1 MSYSTED
8 NHEFDLLV
16 KQDKLQL
23 LYSQSFPSTYFSLFT
38 AFIYAGIIWGKIDS
52 TYIYGWLTAV
62 VIATL
67 IRLTLFFTYKK
78 QNPQGAAILKWEKPY
93 FASLMLAVAIWSIG
107 IVMIAY
113 RLPFLY
119 QVISFLIM
127 LGMAG
132 AALTV
137 YSAIRYFSSLA
148 VLGVLTPVIIL
159 FVYIGNR
166 TSLLIALTGLIFLVS
181 ALRATRI
188 LSHNLHY
195 SYMLTHALSR
205 AKEEAERLASIDM
218 LTGLNNRRAF
228 TEQANVQVEYCKRYE
243 HPVAALVLDADHF
256 KKINDSRGH
265 AAGDIALQNLARTL
279 QKITRSSDIIG
290 RIGGEEF
297 AVLLSNTEEKEALL
311 VAEKLRK
318 WIADHPV
325 NINDDY
331 FSITVSIGV
340 ATDHDYNLEKL
351 LNRADEAMY
360 QAKQSGR
367 NRVMLAKK

>member
-1 MSYSTED
+1 MSYSIE
-8 NHEFDLLV
+8 NSQEFDQLV

-23 LYSQSFPSTYFSLFT
+23 LYNQSFPSTYFSLFT

-52 TYIYGWLTAV
+52 IYIYGWLTAV

-67 IRLTLFFTYKK
+67 IRLVLFFTYQK
-78 QNPQGAAILKWEKPY
+78 QKPQGVDILKWEKPY
-93 FASLMLAVAIWSIG
+93 FITLMSSVTIWSIG
-107 IVMIAY
+107 LVIIAY

-127 LGMAG
+127 LGMGG

-137 YSAIRYFSSLA
+137 YSAIRYFSNLA

-159 FVYIGNR
+159 FVYIGSR
-166 TSLLIALTGLIFLVS
+166 TSLLIALTGLIFLAS

-195 SYMLTHALSR
+195 SYMLTHALNR
-205 AKEEAERLASIDM
+205 AKEDAERLASIDM

-228 TEQANVQVEYCKRYE
+228 TEQAQVQVEYCKRYE

-265 AAGDIALQNLARTL
+265 AAGDIALQNLAQTL
-279 QKITRSSDIIG
+279 RQITRSSDIIG

-297 AVLLSNTEEKEALL
+297 AVLLTNTDAKEAML

-340 ATDHDYNLEKL
+340 AVNQDYNLEKL

-360 QAKQSGR
+360 QAKQAGR
-367 NRVMLAKK
+367 NRVMLAKD